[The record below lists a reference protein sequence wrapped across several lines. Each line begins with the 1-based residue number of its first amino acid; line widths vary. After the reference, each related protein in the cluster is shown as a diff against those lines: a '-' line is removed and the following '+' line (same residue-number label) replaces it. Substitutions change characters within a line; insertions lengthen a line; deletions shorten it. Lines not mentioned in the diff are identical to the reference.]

1 MTGNKIIALY
11 GQQLGNIKGYIVVT
25 HGYTIIR
32 INDTLTDS
40 EKRKQLEKS
49 LDFIH
54 DNQGFKLHIF
64 A

>member
-1 MTGNKIIALY
+1 MTDNTIIALY
-11 GQQLGNIKGYIVVT
+11 GQQLGNIKGYIIIT

-40 EKRKQLEKS
+40 EKRKQLKES

-54 DNQGFKLHIF
+54 NNQGFKLHIF
-64 A
+64 V